1 MGFSETRTHASAT
14 GAALALRHQPAK
26 GKAAGVVHILH
37 GLAEHSA
44 RYAAFA
50 QVLSAAGY
58 HVYAHDHRG
67 HGFTQAPGAPAGS
80 FDTGGDGVRLVLDDV
95 SSVQDM
101 IAASHPGLPLILFG
115 HSMGG
120 TVALAHAF
128 RHADRIAGCVA
139 WNASLTAGLAG
150 RAAKAV
156 LAWER
161 FRLGSDVP
169 SVLLPKL
176 TFGAWAKSVKD
187 RRTEFDWLSRDV
199 SVVDAYIADPLC
211 GWPASVGMWSD
222 ILDMV
227 FEVTDVG
234 NAPAKARRLP
244 YHLLGGGRDP
254 ATAFGKAVKT
264 QAERMRSARFDAVTL
279 RLRPEMRHE
288 TLNEVGREEAIG
300 ELLDW
305 LRVKVP
311 AG

>member
-1 MGFSETRTHASAT
+1 MNSAT
-14 GAALALRHQPAK
+14 GAALTLRHEPAK
-26 GKAAGVVHILH
+26 GQAIGIVHILH

-44 RYAAFA
+44 RYEAFA
-50 QVLSAAGY
+50 QALSAAGY

-80 FDTGGDGVRLVLDDV
+80 FDTGGDGPRLVLADIGSDPRPHC
-95 SSVQDM
+95 SG
-101 IAASHPGLPLILFG
+101 ASRPSGLILFG

-120 TVALAHAF
+120 TVALAYAF
-128 RHADRIAGCVA
+128 RHADRLAGCVA

-156 LAWER
+156 LGWER

-169 SVLLPKL
+169 SALLPKL

-187 RRTEFDWLSRDV
+187 RRTEFDWLSRDLTI
-199 SVVDAYIADPLC
+199 VDAYIADPLC
-211 GWPASVGMWSD
+211 GWQASVGMWSD

-227 FEVTDVG
+227 FEVTDVR
-234 NAPAKARRLP
+234 NTSAEARRLP

-254 ATAFGKAVKT
+254 ATEFGKTVKA
-264 QAERMRSARFDAVTL
+264 QAERMRKVGFDDVTL
-279 RLRPEMRHE
+279 ELRPEMRHE
-288 TLNEVGREEAIG
+288 TLNEIGREEAIAA
-300 ELLDW
+300 LLDW
-305 LRVKVP
+305 LRAKAT